1 VSSGQLFRAFRAFRQ
16 FVNGGVHKKQG
27 WLFFSHFLF
36 VTIILQPLFGKQSHP
51 NGGIPMKLVRVV
63 FVALAVLLPTSWTVA
78 KAADP
83 APAAG
88 EPAKKDTKSK
98 KEEGDKKADKK

>member
-1 VSSGQLFRAFRAFRQ
+1 MRGQ
-16 FVNGGVHKKQG
+16 H
-27 WLFFSHFLF
+27 FFSHFLF

-51 NGGIPMKLVRVV
+51 QRRNHMKLVRVV
-63 FVALAVLLPTSWTVA
+63 FIALAVLLPTSWTVA

-98 KEEGDKKADKK
+98 KEDGEKKGDKK